1 MWLLLMLVPTAVF
14 SASVDLCEPA
24 RKEGVNMT
32 SFFVDVA
39 HGMHSITVED
49 IQYFFD
55 EKFPIENSLPTA
67 NLDLTGPKVLMFV
80 PSRPSSFKF
89 PGGAAVDFILSNND
103 DPLKFGSAGQTSLEE
118 IVHQMHMLE
127 MWNKASKMYKTI
139 KTKRLDTQQICPCL
153 VSHEQKEKII
163 DRLALLSTVL
173 QARIPEPIVDG
184 ERRLPIRQG
193 RSMRWNAWYK
203 VSIDNLDKVDGTS
216 STRQAR
222 KIEGEIYRTI
232 DGEEYQIVP
241 ELKDSKT
248 WNSYWKS
255 KFIQPDSKEAHKQR
269 MFDFAMYMYCKINLK
284 N

>member
-1 MWLLLMLVPTAVF
+1 MLVPTAVF

-49 IQYFFD
+49 IKYFFD

-80 PSRPSSFKF
+80 PSRPSDFKF

-127 MWNKASKMYKTI
+127 MWNKASKMYKTL

-153 VSHEQKEKII
+153 VSHEVKEKII
-163 DRLALLSTVL
+163 DRLALIFTVL

-184 ERRLPIRQG
+184 ERRIPIRQSRG
-193 RSMRWNAWYK
+193 MTWTSLY
-203 VSIDNLDKVDGTS
+203 DGDGEAL
-216 STRQAR
+216 TRQAR

-241 ELKDSKT
+241 ELKDSQT

-255 KFIQPDSKEAHKQR
+255 KVSTKEIPKESMQKLYN
-269 MFDFAMYMYCKINLK
+269 FAMYMYCQINFA
-284 N
+284 